1 MKRRLL
7 VATGAIALVALLAVP
22 FAFAQ
27 RMHAMRGGPAGDIP
41 GGMILG
47 HLRHAQAQLGLS
59 DQQTA
64 DIKAVFEGLHEQN
77 KAYRQS
83 MHSSMEQVAQILI
96 KNPNDIASAQAL
108 LDQQIENERAM
119 RANALN
125 AVAKALNV
133 LTPDQRTKLS
143 AMVQEHLNRRLSK

>member
-1 MKRRLL
+1 
-7 VATGAIALVALLAVP
+7 
-22 FAFAQ
+22 
-27 RMHAMRGGPAGDIP
+27 MHAMRGGPGGDIP
-41 GGMILG
+41 GAMILG

-64 DIKAVFEGLHEQN
+64 DIKVVFEGLHEQN

-96 KNPNDIASAQAL
+96 KNPNDIASAQAV

-119 RANALN
+119 RTNALN

-143 AMVQEHLNRRLSK
+143 AMVQEHMNRRLSK